1 MAAQLIMISDFEAI
15 ENRHD
20 RGQLWWQDPDWAL
33 LATAASLLR
42 TWYELKV
49 GFR

>member
-20 RGQLWWQDPDWAL
+20 LGQLWWQDPDWAL
-33 LATAASLLR
+33 LATAASSN
-42 TWYELKV
+42 WYELKV
-49 GFR
+49 GFC